1 MSGPT
6 FQNIAPNPSFDIDPS
21 TLLQFE
27 VVGDGVH
34 ALVLVVPIITLD
46 PNVAGELVHDWTL
59 GAFTPVYA
67 QNSVRVAITNGF
79 RYTMRRGF
87 GWTSPPTLRVWAVD
101 SAGNVGVL

>member
-1 MSGPT
+1 MPGPT

-21 TLLQFE
+21 TLVQFE
-27 VVGDGVH
+27 VIDSGSPI
-34 ALVLVVPIITLD
+34 VLVVPIITLD

-59 GAFTPVYA
+59 GAFTPIYA

-79 RYTMRRGF
+79 RYTMRRSF